1 MSEYVV
7 LGATQ
12 MGNDRWCS
20 IILNRTTGAK
30 KRVNF
35 PYPTYLSASLI
46 RKGGGNPDL
55 WQPGYVVDLML
66 SRNRARPR
74 LTHPEDTNFRIKP
87 IITTGQMVNLGQFI
101 RNQGLLVAQPDDLF
115 GTAIVLEKNCA
126 VVPAN
131 TRVTTSCGLA
141 EATVFMFRD
150 NFGKLRASI
159 NIGGSWLINIPVTS
173 LNITQG
179 MEQRNLQGIV
189 ALGLAN
195 PYRPP
200 SWSEGPKF
208 CFVQLNGFV
217 I

>member
-7 LGATQ
+7 LGTTQ

-20 IILNRTTGAK
+20 IVLDRTTGMK

-46 RKGGGNPDL
+46 RRGKGDPNL
-55 WQPGYVVDLML
+55 WQPGYVIDLTL
-66 SRNRARPR
+66 SHKRARPR
-74 LTHPEDTNFRIKP
+74 STHPEDTNFQTSP
-87 IITTGQMVNLGQFI
+87 ITTTGQMINLGQFI
-101 RNQGLLVAQPDDLF
+101 QNHGLLVAHPDDLF
-115 GTAIVLEKNCA
+115 GTAIVLKNNCA

-141 EATVFMFRD
+141 QATVYIYR
-150 NFGKLRASI
+150 NSFGKLRALI
-159 NIGGSWLINIPVTS
+159 NIRGSQLTSIPVTS
-173 LNITQG
+173 LDITRN
-179 MEQRNLQGIV
+179 MEQRSLQGIV

-200 SWSEGPKF
+200 SWGDGSKF
-208 CFVQLNGFV
+208 CFVQLNGFIV
-217 I
+217 